1 MTQAS
6 TLTAKATENL
16 LRAAKLSS
24 NGAQGLKVQFERSAQ
39 GIAAGWHG
47 ANDIQTLSGLEGRFL
62 WTEDLFALRTISFT
76 FDPDKIGFQGR
87 YALSTGLVVVEEG
100 VFHCVPNNPAIGFA
114 AITLAPQSGAEPRT
128 FRVTGM
134 FTDNEWR
141 IYVAILNKLGESG
154 PAPVISMTRIV

>member
-6 TLTAKATENL
+6 TLTAKAAENVM
-16 LRAAKLSS
+16 RAAKLSS
-24 NGAQGLKVQFERSAQ
+24 NAAQGLKVQFERSAQ
-39 GIAAGWHG
+39 SVAAGWHG

-62 WTEDLFALRTISFT
+62 WTEDLFALRTIAFT
-76 FDPDKIGFQGR
+76 FDPDTIGFQGR

-100 VFHCVPNNPAIGFA
+100 TFHSVPNNPAIGFA
-114 AITLAPQSGAEPRT
+114 AVSLSPQSGAASRT

-141 IYVAILNKLGESG
+141 IYAAILNKLGDSG
-154 PAPVISMTRIV
+154 PAPVISMTRIA